1 MKLGKKY
8 RDTITGFE
16 GVATGRF
23 EYLHGCVRW
32 CLTRAHPEHGGPQE
46 ATFDEPQIEE
56 VEEDEREHATS
67 RGTGGPRE
75 TPPRPGAA

>member
-1 MKLGKKY
+1 MTPKLGKKY

-32 CLTRAHPEHGGPQE
+32 QLVGKHPENGGPQDFV
-46 ATFDEPQIEE
+46 FDEPQLEE
-56 VEEDEREHATS
+56 VKSEKTHKAT
-67 RGTGGPRE
+67 RGTGGPRP
-75 TPPRPGAA
+75 TPARTGF